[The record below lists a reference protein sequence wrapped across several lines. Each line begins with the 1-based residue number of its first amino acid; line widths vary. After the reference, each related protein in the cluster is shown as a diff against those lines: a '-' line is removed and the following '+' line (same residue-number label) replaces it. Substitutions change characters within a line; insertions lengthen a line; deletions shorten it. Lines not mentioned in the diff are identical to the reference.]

1 MLPIQKKILAEIFLV
16 PLVEINGGGFNSQ
29 PRMVET
35 IQVDYEKSI
44 WIIQDLQTE
53 EDQISITMMIRFTTG
68 WLSYYSFTNY
78 AYDFSSQRMLDL
90 LFKIMNI
97 SMLGTK
103 NLRLEQM
110 MRSRLLPE
118 LTVVINTCVSWL
130 PMLMGIQR
138 NSQPTEINM
147 GNQHTCLA
155 S

>member
-1 MLPIQKKILAEIFLV
+1 MLE
-16 PLVEINGGGFNSQ
+16 
-29 PRMVET
+29 
-35 IQVDYEKSI
+35 
-44 WIIQDLQTE
+44 
-53 EDQISITMMIRFTTG
+53 
-68 WLSYYSFTNY
+68 
-78 AYDFSSQRMLDL
+78 L
-90 LFKIMNI
+90 LFKIVNI
-97 SMLGTK
+97 SILGTK